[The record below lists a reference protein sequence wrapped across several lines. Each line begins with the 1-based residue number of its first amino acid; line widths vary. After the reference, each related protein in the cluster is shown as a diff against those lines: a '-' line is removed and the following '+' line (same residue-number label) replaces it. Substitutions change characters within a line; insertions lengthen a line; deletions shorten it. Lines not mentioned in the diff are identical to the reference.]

1 MVEVNNNITQQ
12 QLELLKSFKYI
23 VNETQVNE
31 VKELLHLYFK
41 HKLDAAIDNAEE
53 KNNYSQR
60 VYDEWLN
67 LKK

>member
-1 MVEVNNNITQQ
+1 MMVADNNITQQ

-23 VNETQVNE
+23 TNETQLNE
-31 VKELLHLYFK
+31 VKDLLHLYFK

-53 KNNYSQR
+53 KNNYSQF
-60 VYDEWLN
+60 VYEEWLK